1 MKSEF
6 EAFIKDY
13 PEPVQV
19 IAVQLRELILSE
31 LPDTKEMVD
40 APSRIIAY
48 GASTKYA
55 DLVCAIA
62 PYPKYVNLMFSR
74 GASMP
79 DPDRILKGTGKK
91 ARHIRVEEMTDE
103 MEMKYSKVFKIS
115 CSKRITSFFVPQC
128 IAKYCQ
134 AEA

>member
-1 MKSEF
+1 MQNEF
-6 EAFIKDY
+6 ELFIKTY
-13 PEPVQV
+13 PAPVQFIV
-19 IAVQLRELILSE
+19 QQLRELIMSE
-31 LPDTKEMVD
+31 LPGTKEMVD

-79 DPDRILKGTGKK
+79 DPDGILKGTGKK
-91 ARHIRVEEMTDE
+91 ARHIRVYEMTDE
-103 MEMKYSKVFKIS
+103 VGEKIRKYLRSTAHHK
-115 CSKRITSFFVPQC
+115 
-128 IAKYCQ
+128 
-134 AEA
+134 